1 MMLSRLRL
9 SRRRWNTV
17 LIFAVMGFILVMSA
31 PSLIKQ
37 SLLPAQPSASLVII
51 NPDQQVIQLHLPKVS
66 LMLAS
71 AQWRSDKELE
81 LPAQELV
88 KRWAS
93 IQGTLVSNDLFTRLK
108 PTLPAPITIEVWYQE
123 TEEPQRITAY
133 QTNDFWLFS
142 SYDKQWVAVSFETE
156 YLFPN
161 PY

>member
-1 MMLSRLRL
+1 MLSRLRL

-37 SLLPAQPSASLVII
+37 YLLPEEQAASSFILDPKLRVT
-51 NPDQQVIQLHLPKVS
+51 QLHLPKVS
-66 LMLAS
+66 LTLS
-71 AQWRSDKELE
+71 STQWRSNKALE
-81 LPAQELV
+81 LVGEELV
-88 KRWAS
+88 ARWVS
-93 IQGTLVSNDLFTRLK
+93 LKGTSVSNELFSRLK
-108 PTLPAPITIEVWYQE
+108 PTLPAPVTIEVWYQA

-142 SYDKQWVAVSFETE
+142 SYEKQWVAVSFESN

-161 PY
+161 PN